1 MNSKVRNWAMVWVGL
16 FIFSFIYM
24 VYIANSVPIWMGKD
38 PLMAALVAAT
48 LLVVLLLL
56 IRGCG
61 MAFMD
66 TVRSSRGELT
76 PHPPRRRRKSA
87 L

>member
-1 MNSKVRNWAMVWVGL
+1 MNKLRNWSIVWLGL
-16 FIFSFIYM
+16 AIFSFIYM
-24 VYIANSVPIWMGKD
+24 VSTHVPTWMGED
-38 PLMAALVAAT
+38 PLVAALVAAT